1 MPCRWVRLILVLADD
16 FSHGAM
22 ADIFEQLQQK
32 VVWLVERPYLAE
44 GVPLRTLTLLTAL
57 LQVNLNS
64 PEVHQPTS
72 LCLQIRS
79 HTSGGVTRPIITVR
93 TT

>member
-16 FSHGAM
+16 LSHDAM

-32 VVWLVERPYLAE
+32 VVCLVERPYLAE

-57 LQVNLNS
+57 LEVNLNL
-64 PEVHQPTS
+64 PEVHQPS